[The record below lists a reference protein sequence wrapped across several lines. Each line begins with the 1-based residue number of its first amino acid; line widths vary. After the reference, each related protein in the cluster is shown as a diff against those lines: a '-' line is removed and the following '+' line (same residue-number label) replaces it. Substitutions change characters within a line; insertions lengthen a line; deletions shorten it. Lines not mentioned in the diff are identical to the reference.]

1 MLLNKMHGID
11 AGYRKPEKRSCSFYE
26 PFQNVTKSEKRPYT
40 ILVKEGDCDCCAWC
54 ENGKKNTLYLIERVS
69 YDTALFSAISLALML
84 VIHCH

>member
-26 PFQNVTKSEKRPYT
+26 PCKMSPNQRNGLTQSWSRKETV
-40 ILVKEGDCDCCAWC
+40 IVVHGVKM
-54 ENGKKNTLYLIERVS
+54 GKKNTLYLIERVS